1 MKNLH
6 PHILLKYILPF
17 FFSVGVLC
25 LSAQA
30 PKVNIFSKVDTE
42 VMNAWA
48 DSIFDSM
55 TIDERIG
62 QLFMVVADPTNNDA
76 NAQKIKGY
84 ISDVHIGGILFSK
97 GAVTEQAKLTN
108 RCQELSKHPLLISLD
123 GEWGLS
129 MRLEPTTRFPRNM
142 MLGAIQDNDLLT
154 EYGKEVGRQCREM
167 GIHINFAP
175 VMDVNVAPE
184 NPVIGMRSFGS
195 DVANVTAKG
204 IAYAKGLE
212 AAGVLSV
219 AKHFPG
225 HGDTNDDSHHTLP
238 VIPHDRQRLNQVEL
252 APFVSYINAGLSGIM
267 SGHLSV
273 PALDPQSNS
282 PSSLSHRIVTELLQ
296 KELGFQGICFTDAL
310 VMKGAGDSDICVES
324 LKAGNDVLLSPANP
338 KKEFESVKRAVNS
351 GYIPLSLIEEKC
363 RKILQLKYALGLHN
377 YQPIAIRGLEARL
390 NTPHAEFLATKLNA
404 QAITL
409 LKNEHESLPLKK
421 LDNLSTA
428 SLALSDAS
436 PASFQTSMKRY
447 LDMPLFSIAPN
458 ADATRVAEVCRR
470 LKGYDRI
477 ILSIHSLRSRIPAEL
492 ASLLSTKR
500 VVLVYFVSP
509 YTIGRFAEI
518 EKQAESVVMAY
529 ENISYA
535 QDCAGQLVFGG
546 IGASGRLPVELPNH
560 KPGAGLQ
567 TKKSRLAYQ
576 LPEAAGMS
584 AAKLEKIDSIVEEG
598 LSEKAFPGC
607 QVLVAYK
614 GVVVYNKAF
623 GAFEYDGVRAVTTE
637 DLYDIA
643 SVTKVTATVPALMM
657 LYDNEKIKLNDS
669 LAATLPQ
676 FAGTEI
682 GGTSIRDLLFH
693 QTGLPAFI
701 PFYRMAI
708 NERSYEGNL
717 FSNKPSDTHRVQ
729 LEKNF
734 YARTDFK
741 FHPHLCSPTASDR
754 FNLRVSES
762 IYISPLFKDSVFTK
776 IADTPLGTKTYRYS
790 DLNFILLGEV
800 ASAIAKQ
807 PLDKFLTERL
817 YRPLGASRLGF
828 CPLTRFSADSIAPTE
843 KDDFLRKQLLV
854 GYVDDEAAAFLGGVA
869 GNAGL
874 FSDANDMAKL
884 AQMLLNDGVYGGERF
899 ISKETCRLF
908 TQTKSPAS
916 RRGLGFDKP
925 DMLDTKKSP
934 VPGGLSGAVF
944 GHTGFTGT
952 CMWIDPDKQL
962 IYIFL
967 SNRVH
972 PTRNNSKLSEL
983 NIRGRVHQAIYS
995 TIER

>member
-1 MKNLH
+1 MK
-6 PHILLKYILPF
+6 
-17 FFSVGVLC
+17 
-25 LSAQA
+25 
-30 PKVNIFSKVDTE
+30 
-42 VMNAWA
+42 AWT

-55 TIDERIG
+55 TLDERIG
-62 QLFMVVADPTNNDA
+62 QLFMVIADPTNNDA
-76 NAQKIKGY
+76 NTQKMKGY
-84 ISDVHIGGILFSK
+84 ISDIHIGGILFSK
-97 GAVTEQAKLTN
+97 GTVTEQAKLTN
-108 RCQELSKHPLLISLD
+108 RCQEMSKHPLLISLD

-142 MLGAIQDNDLLT
+142 MLGSIQDNDLLT

-184 NPVIGMRSFGS
+184 NPVIGMRSYGS
-195 DVANVTAKG
+195 DVTNVTAKG

-212 AAGVLSV
+212 AAGILSV

-238 VIPHDRQRLNQVEL
+238 VIPHNRQRLNQVEL

-267 SGHLSV
+267 SGHLRV

-282 PSSLSHRIVTELLQ
+282 PSSLSHRIVTDLLQ
-296 KELGFQGICFTDAL
+296 KEFGFQGICFTDAL
-310 VMKGAGDSDICVES
+310 VMKGAGSSDICVES
-324 LKAGNDVLLSPANP
+324 LKAGNDILLSPANP
-338 KKEFESVKRAVNS
+338 KKEFEAVKRAVNS

-390 NTPHAEFLATKLNA
+390 NTPHADFLASKLNA

-421 LDNLSTA
+421 LDKLSTA

-458 ADATRVAEVCRR
+458 ADATRIAEVCRR

-509 YTIGRFAEI
+509 YSTVRFSEI
-518 EKQAESVVMAY
+518 EKQAEAVVMAY

-560 KPGAGLQ
+560 PLGTGLQ
-567 TKKSRLAYQ
+567 TKKSRLTYQ
-576 LPEAAGMS
+576 PPEAAGMS
-584 AAKLEKIDSIVEEG
+584 AAKLAKIDSIVEEG
-598 LSEKAFPGC
+598 LSERAFPGC

-623 GAFEYDGVRAVTTE
+623 GAFEYDGVRAVTTN

-676 FAGTEI
+676 FSGTEI
-682 GGTSIRDLLFH
+682 GGTNIRDLLFH

-741 FHPHLCSPTASDR
+741 LHSHLCSPTASDQ
-754 FNLRVSES
+754 FSLRVSES

-776 IADTPLGTKTYRYS
+776 IANTPLSTKTYRYS
-790 DLNFILLGEV
+790 DLNFILLGEI
-800 ASAIAKQ
+800 ASVIAKQ
-807 PLDKFLTERL
+807 PLDKLLAEQL

-828 CPLTRFSADSIAPTE
+828 RPLEHFSADCIAPTE
-843 KDDFLRKQLLV
+843 KDDFLRKQLLI

-908 TQTKSPAS
+908 TQTKSPIS

-925 DMLDTKKSP
+925 DVLDTKKSP
-934 VPGGLSGAVF
+934 VPAGLSGAVF

-952 CMWIDPDKQL
+952 CMWVDPDKQL

-967 SNRVH
+967 SNRIY

-995 TIER
+995 AIER